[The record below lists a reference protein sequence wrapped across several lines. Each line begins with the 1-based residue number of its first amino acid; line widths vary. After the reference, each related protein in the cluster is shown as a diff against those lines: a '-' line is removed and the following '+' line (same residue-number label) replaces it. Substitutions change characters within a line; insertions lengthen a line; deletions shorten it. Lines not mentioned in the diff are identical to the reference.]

1 MPLLVLPARS
11 HFSWTVDE
19 GKPCFRWFAM
29 SGSQEGYKPL
39 WEIKGKSVKTYLDD
53 YGIDYIKK
61 PGLVGCVMCH
71 EVQHGKPRET
81 YDTRAA

>member
-1 MPLLVLPARS
+1 MKASLAFVGSLCPGPKRAINP
-11 HFSWTVDE
+11 F
-19 GKPCFRWFAM
+19 GK
-29 SGSQEGYKPL
+29 S
-39 WEIKGKSVKTYLDD
+39 KGKSVKTYLDD